1 MMGTILVFII
11 SAVILYRKGV
21 DHELNYNHSSLEETE
36 NINWG
41 EIAHL
46 TFYWDA
52 WAIFDDDDVFR
63 MIQREDYEGETWE
76 ECCDECVRYRDWD
89 DSYLVKG
96 YESNVIETNRELKE
110 ISTDENG
117 DEVAAPQ
124 EVYDY
129 YQNAMEK
136 LKEKEKRE
144 QEERETKRK

>member
-1 MMGTILVFII
+1 M
-11 SAVILYRKGV
+11 
-21 DHELNYNHSSLEETE
+21 
-36 NINWG
+36 
-41 EIAHL
+41 
-46 TFYWDA
+46 
-52 WAIFDDDDVFR
+52 
-63 MIQREDYEGETWE
+63 
-76 ECCDECVRYRDWD
+76 RYRDWD

-110 ISTDENG
+110 ISTDGNG

-136 LKEKEKRE
+136 LKEKEEREQEEREQEERE

>member
-1 MMGTILVFII
+1 MV
-11 SAVILYRKGV
+11 
-21 DHELNYNHSSLEETE
+21 
-36 NINWG
+36 
-41 EIAHL
+41 HL

-63 MIQREDYEGETWE
+63 MIQREDNEGETWE
-76 ECCDECVRYRDWD
+76 VCCDECVRYWNWD
-89 DSYLVKG
+89 HSYLVKG

-117 DEVAAPQ
+117 DEVAVAQ

-144 QEERETKRK
+144 NKKEEKQKESR

>member
-1 MMGTILVFII
+1 M
-11 SAVILYRKGV
+11 
-21 DHELNYNHSSLEETE
+21 
-36 NINWG
+36 
-41 EIAHL
+41 AHL

-63 MIQREDYEGETWE
+63 MIQREDYEGATWK
-76 ECCDECVRYRDWD
+76 ECCDECVKSWDWD

-129 YQNAMEK
+129 YQNEMEK
-136 LKEKEKRE
+136 SKEKRE
-144 QEERETKRK
+144 QEEREAKGKLIN